1 MLTIFT
7 VLCIFFTCPEGVG
20 LEVSFPSVCGKKF
33 VALYLLSLFIII
45 IIFPISLG
53 LDVPKVG
60 SLKFIRLLCL
70 KVLIFMLHS
79 EKLMKNLGM

>member
-33 VALYLLSLFIII
+33 IALYLLSLF
-45 IIFPISLG
+45 IFPISLG